1 MEMNAQLQPLWT
13 FDEVV
18 AALGGTASVGRMTG
32 NPPAAVCNW
41 KARRLRFPSKYYVAM
56 RDELAARGFSAP
68 CALWGQVGLHN
79 IAA

>member
-1 MEMNAQLQPLWT
+1 
-13 FDEVV
+13 
-18 AALGGTASVGRMTG
+18 MTG